1 MSMTA
6 TYSPD
11 DNKLRLYSTTRLD
24 QTTYDRAKAAGFRWA
39 PKQELFFAT
48 WTPRGEDLLIELCGE
63 IGDEDTSL
71 VTRAEERAD
80 RFEGY
85 SENRARDAK
94 QAHDAVQAIGQRF
107 EFGQPILVGH
117 HSERKARKD
126 AERMQSGMRKAV
138 KAWETSGYWQDR
150 AEGALAH
157 AKYLERPDVRAR
169 RIKTIEAD
177 KRKQERN
184 KAEAEKWLRGWSK
197 EGLTME
203 QANALANVCRLHMPR
218 IEGDKP
224 DFNQLPSAYDVLNNT
239 YPSLYAPRTL
249 EQVVE
254 RAKKAYPA
262 QIAWADRWITHYENR
277 LAYERAMLG
286 QKGGIVA
293 ELVNGELQVEVGGR
307 VLIDSAWYTVLRVN
321 RKDGKA
327 VSVRTNMRYVPVRG
341 LEEIKQYEPPTA
353 EQAQQVKDATKV
365 GPTVNYPGE
374 GHVHITTEQWDKVP
388 KDYRALRKV
397 RGGDTAGA
405 YRVRVAC
412 GVWLPVDQKNP
423 NVRHEFHKVFIT
435 DAKRVDP
442 PKPVADAPKVPDP
455 EQVLRAPRP
464 KPEPVADEKAAM
476 DAEMKAVKDQLK
488 KGIAVQVVNA
498 PQLFP
503 TPPDLARRMVELAG
517 VEPGERVLEPSAGT
531 GRILDQ
537 LPAGCQVVAVEI
549 NATLGGRLDA
559 TDRAVVIGDFLVCKP
574 DTLWGRFD
582 VVLMNPPF
590 AKGADIE
597 HIQHALTFLKP
608 GGRLV
613 AICAGGPR
621 QAQTLRPTVESLGGT
636 WEPLPAGTFKEEGTG
651 VNSVLLSLTMPPGPA
666 EPVPAPVAAQVVPV
680 AAVALQGVEVAPD
693 GPQDEPEALEALEP
707 AGEGQNSLF

>member
-1 MSMTA
+1 MSMSA

-11 DNKLRLYSTTRLD
+11 DNKLRLYSLHRLD
-24 QTTYDRAKAAGFRWA
+24 QTTYERVKAAGFRWA

-48 WTPRGEDLLIELCGE
+48 WTPRAEDLLLELCEDG

-71 VTRAEERAD
+71 VQRAEERAD

-85 SENRARDAK
+85 SDNRAREAT
-94 QAHDAVQAIGQRF
+94 QARNAVQAIGQRF

-126 AERMQSGMRKAV
+126 AERMENGMRKAV
-138 KAWETSGYWQDR
+138 KAWETSSYWQYR

-184 KAEAEKWLRGWSK
+184 KAEAEKWLAAWSK

-203 QANALANVCRLHMPR
+203 EAVRIAGYCHLHMPR
-218 IEGDKP
+218 IEGDRP
-224 DFNQLPSAYDVLNNT
+224 DFNQQPSAYDVLTNT
-239 YPSLYAPRTL
+239 YPSLYAPRTV
-249 EQVVE
+249 EQVVA
-254 RAKKAYPA
+254 RAKQSYPVN
-262 QIAWADRWITHYENR
+262 IAWADRWITHYENR

-321 RKDGKA
+321 KKDGKA

-353 EQAQQVKDATKV
+353 EQAEQVKAATKV

-374 GHVHITTEQWDKVP
+374 GHVHITTEQWEKAP
-388 KDYRALRKV
+388 KDYRALRRV
-397 RGGDTAGA
+397 RGGDKAGP
-405 YRVRVAC
+405 YRVRVVC
-412 GVWLPVDQKNP
+412 GVWLPVDQKDP
-423 NVRHEFHKVFIT
+423 NVRHKYHVVYIT

-442 PKPVADAPKVPDP
+442 PKPAADAPKVPEP
-455 EQVLRAPRP
+455 EQVLPTPRP
-464 KPEPVADEKAAM
+464 KPEPVADDKAAL

-503 TPPDLARRMVELAG
+503 TPPELARRMVELADLQS
-517 VEPGERVLEPSAGT
+517 GETVLEPSAGT
-531 GRILDQ
+531 GRIVQAVDDMVDTE
-537 LPAGCQVVAVEI
+537 VVGYEI
-549 NATLGGRLDA
+549 NPDLCRHLAAKFPSYRLQV
-559 TDRAVVIGDFLVCKP
+559 RCRDFLEVTDGMGQFP
-574 DTLWGRFD
+574 

-590 AKGADIE
+590 AKGADIA
-597 HIQHALTFLKP
+597 HIQHAVKFLRP

-621 QAQTLRPTVESLGGT
+621 QAEALRPLVDSMGGT
-636 WEPLPAGTFKEEGTG
+636 WEPLPAGTFKDEGTG
-651 VNSVLLSLTMPPGPA
+651 VNSVLLSLT
-666 EPVPAPVAAQVVPV
+666 VPAAPELPQVAPQ
-680 AAVALQGVEVAPD
+680 ALQGVEVAPE
-693 GPQDEPEALEALEP
+693 GPQDEPESLEALEP
-707 AGEGQNSLF
+707 AGEGQNCLF